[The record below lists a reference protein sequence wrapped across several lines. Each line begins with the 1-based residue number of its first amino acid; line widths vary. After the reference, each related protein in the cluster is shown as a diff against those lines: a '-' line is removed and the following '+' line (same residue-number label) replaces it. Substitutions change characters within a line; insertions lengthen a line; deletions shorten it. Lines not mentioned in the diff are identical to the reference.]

1 MADAE
6 IARIAQLEQ
15 ETKDLREEVS
25 RLRDENRRW
34 AKLAGTDGLTGLPNR
49 ISFFRAFLPQALQLS
64 VKEGRPVGLI
74 LISPDSLGVVNE
86 NYGREAGDQ
95 VVNGLGILIQS
106 LVGDSGKLGHID
118 GANFLLMIYPSD
130 LELARGRANM
140 IRARVRTH
148 EFPCSDSVAQITVS
162 AGILSVEPAE
172 GDDFRSLGE
181 GYFSQ
186 LNQALHAAKKA
197 GGNRVEVV

>member
-1 MADAE
+1 MF
-6 IARIAQLEQ
+6 L
-15 ETKDLREEVS
+15 LRPLQPRTS
-25 RLRDENRRW
+25 PSLRTPGRVLTPLGMTE
-34 AKLAGTDGLTGLPNR
+34 ALTFLGL
-49 ISFFRAFLPQALQLS
+49 SS